1 MLNLKKKNKKPQK
14 LKPKISE
21 RNKIDVTPRAM
32 GNKIHPNLPEPEIV
46 AVEYSSIYEQQL
58 NNGVAG
64 VCC

>member
-46 AVEYSSIYEQQL
+46 AVEYSSIYEQ
-58 NNGVAG
+58 
-64 VCC
+64 